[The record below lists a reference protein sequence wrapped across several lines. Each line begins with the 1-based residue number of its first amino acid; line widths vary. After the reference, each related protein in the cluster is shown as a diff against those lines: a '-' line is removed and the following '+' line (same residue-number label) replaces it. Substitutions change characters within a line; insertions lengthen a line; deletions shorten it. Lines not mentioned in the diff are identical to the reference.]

1 MNHDMRV
8 GSIVFL
14 REYDVVGV
22 EGFRRRLSAGHT
34 TDIKKRPWLVTA
46 TDSFGMALAGLTL
59 GDKRFRGSFV
69 LPPGL
74 RVGQWDPNTPAQ
86 RIRDLRRAAVVR
98 WGSAASYL
106 ISTPPRPKGY
116 NLGPIGTA
124 LARAHREMKVPLA
137 PRKLWDSIHE

>member
-22 EGFRRRLSAGHT
+22 EGFRRRMSAGHT
-34 TDIKKRPWLVTA
+34 IDVKRRPWLVTA
-46 TDSFGMALAGLTL
+46 TDSFGMALAGLTA
-59 GDKRFRGSFV
+59 GDKRFVGSFA
-69 LPPGL
+69 LPRGL
-74 RVGQWDPNTPAQ
+74 RVGQWDPGAPEQ
-86 RIRDLRRAAVVR
+86 HIRDLRRAAVVR

-106 ISTPPRPKGY
+106 VSVPPRPKGY
-116 NLGPIGTA
+116 NLAPVGSA
-124 LARAHREMKVPLA
+124 LARMHRDLKTPLS

>member
-8 GSIVFL
+8 GAIVYM

-22 EGFRRRLSAGHT
+22 EGFRRRMSAGHT
-34 TDIKKRPWLVTA
+34 TDVKKRPWLITA
-46 TDSFGMALAGLTL
+46 TDSFGMALAGLTT
-59 GDKRFRGSFV
+59 GDRRVSGSFI

-74 RVGQWDPNTPAQ
+74 RVGQWDPDAPVQ
-86 RIRDLRRAAVVR
+86 RIRDVRRAAVIR

-106 ISTPPRPKGY
+106 VGVPHRPKGY
-116 NLGPIGTA
+116 NLAPLGTA
-124 LARAHREMKVPLA
+124 LARMHRDLKTPLA

>member
-22 EGFRRRLSAGHT
+22 EGFRRRMSAGHT
-34 TDIKKRPWLVTA
+34 IDVKRRPWLITA
-46 TDSFGMALAGLTL
+46 TDSFGMALAGLTA
-59 GDKRFRGSFV
+59 GNKRSRGSFA

-74 RVGQWDPNTPAQ
+74 RVGQWGPDAPVQ

-106 ISTPPRPKGY
+106 VDAPSRPKGY
-116 NLGPIGTA
+116 NLAPLGTA
-124 LARAHREMKVPLA
+124 LARMHRDLKMPLA

>member
-22 EGFRRRLSAGHT
+22 EGFRRRMSAGHT
-34 TDIKKRPWLVTA
+34 IDVKRRPWLVTA
-46 TDSFGMALAGLTL
+46 TDSFGMALAGLTT
-59 GDKRFRGSFV
+59 GDRRFLGSFT
-69 LPPGL
+69 LPRGL
-74 RVGQWDPNTPAQ
+74 RVGQWDPDAPVQ

-106 ISTPPRPKGY
+106 VDAPPRPKGY
-116 NLGPIGTA
+116 NLAPLGTV
-124 LARAHREMKVPLA
+124 LARMHRDLKTPLS